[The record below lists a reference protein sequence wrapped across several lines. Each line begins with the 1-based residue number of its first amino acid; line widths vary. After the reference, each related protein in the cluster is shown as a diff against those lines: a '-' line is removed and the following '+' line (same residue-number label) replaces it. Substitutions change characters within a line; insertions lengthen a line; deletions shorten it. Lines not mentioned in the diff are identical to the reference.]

1 MSDWSMNSIL
11 SRLRDLG
18 PDWHEQLAVEMTAA
32 ERARIVE
39 AIGKHPAAIE
49 PFTLIV
55 TDRDAKTFS
64 VEGPM
69 ADDNPWSDVVVD
81 AQKRGR
87 QVNCHVPGGP
97 ARSSVAEAARVYAEE
112 YPEMKQVPAGSI
124 VKLSST

>member
-11 SRLRDLG
+11 ARLRDLG
-18 PDWHEQLAVEMTAA
+18 PGWHEKLADEMTAE

-39 AIGKHPAAIE
+39 AIEGRPAHIE

-55 TDRDAKTFS
+55 TDRDEKTFS

-69 ADDNPWSDVVVD
+69 IDDNQWSDAVVG
-81 AQKRGR
+81 AQKSGR

-97 ARSSVAEAARVYAEE
+97 ARSSVAEAARVYADE
-112 YPEMKQVPAGSI
+112 YPDMRQVPPGSI
-124 VKLSST
+124 VELGPI